1 MNKEKQS
8 WKRETHL
15 VFNNH
20 LHTQYQQLT
29 I

>member
-1 MNKEKQS
+1 MNKKQS
-8 WKRETHL
+8 WKIETHL

-29 I
+29 F

>member
-15 VFNNH
+15 VFNDHYTLN
-20 LHTQYQQLT
+20 TSS
-29 I
+29 

>member
-1 MNKEKQS
+1 MNNEKQS

-15 VFNNH
+15 VFNNQ